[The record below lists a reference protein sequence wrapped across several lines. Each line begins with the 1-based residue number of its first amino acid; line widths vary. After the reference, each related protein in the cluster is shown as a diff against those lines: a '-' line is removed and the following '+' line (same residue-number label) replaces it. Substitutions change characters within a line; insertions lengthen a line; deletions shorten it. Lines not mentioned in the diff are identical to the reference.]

1 MGLGGC
7 DRLVLDAAW
16 NDAELTGLK
25 CSGLI
30 AKFNLELSTED
41 QKNFFRIRVLMPDKL
56 AFEFGQFEL
65 IVSQLGNDLG
75 CPLFAELVQFP
86 REVDDGRCHLWS
98 FRAEDAAGKRRGG
111 GFTERATSS
120 RLR

>member
-1 MGLGGC
+1 MGLGRC

-16 NDAELTGLK
+16 NDAEVTGLK

-30 AKFNLELSTED
+30 AKFNLKLSAED
-41 QKNFFRIRVLMPDKL
+41 QKPFFGIRVLMPDKF

-65 IVSQLGNDLG
+65 IVSQLSNHLG

-98 FRAEDAAGKRRGG
+98 FMG
-111 GFTERATSS
+111 
-120 RLR
+120 